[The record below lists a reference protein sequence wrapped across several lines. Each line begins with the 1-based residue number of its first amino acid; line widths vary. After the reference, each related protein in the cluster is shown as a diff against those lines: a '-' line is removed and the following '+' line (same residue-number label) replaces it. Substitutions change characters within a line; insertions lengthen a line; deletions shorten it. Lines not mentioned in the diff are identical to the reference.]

1 MFTCRLPRLAT
12 PHIHL
17 SALHHPQQQI
27 QPHNQPRKHPGP
39 HQTHHHQALLESSCV
54 VYTCTTPPT
63 AGCEALNPGQANR
76 PRAKKKVDTQK
87 RLLPFKSSFTHF
99 FHMRRRRG
107 GSRYYVHVC
116 CCPAQMARSS
126 PVAALRR
133 GGLSSMFLWH
143 PDNSLWRSG
152 QTPWR
157 PEMRWCVLGRGGH
170 NLSSLD
176 RCQNLVQGVWDEKGR
191 RQTLVIICHIQSL
204 RLKAPSFGG

>member
-1 MFTCRLPRLAT
+1 MFTCRLARLAT

-39 HQTHHHQALLESSCV
+39 HQTHHHQAPLESSCV

-76 PRAKKKVDTQK
+76 PRAKKKLDTQK
-87 RLLPFKSSFTHF
+87 RLPPFKSSFTHF

-133 GGLSSMFLWH
+133 GGALLHVFVASRQLPLEIWT
-143 PDNSLWRSG
+143 DSLAPGDEVVCFGPRRT
-152 QTPWR
+152 Q
-157 PEMRWCVLGRGGH
+157 
-170 NLSSLD
+170 
-176 RCQNLVQGVWDEKGR
+176 LVEPR
-191 RQTLVIICHIQSL
+191 
-204 RLKAPSFGG
+204 

>member
-1 MFTCRLPRLAT
+1 MFTCRLARLAT

-39 HQTHHHQALLESSCV
+39 HQTPPPSSARVKLCCLYMHH
-54 VYTCTTPPT
+54 PPNGRLRGT
-63 AGCEALNPGQANR
+63 KSRTSQPPSR
-76 PRAKKKVDTQK
+76 KKKKLDTQK
-87 RLLPFKSSFTHF
+87 RLPPFKSSFTHF